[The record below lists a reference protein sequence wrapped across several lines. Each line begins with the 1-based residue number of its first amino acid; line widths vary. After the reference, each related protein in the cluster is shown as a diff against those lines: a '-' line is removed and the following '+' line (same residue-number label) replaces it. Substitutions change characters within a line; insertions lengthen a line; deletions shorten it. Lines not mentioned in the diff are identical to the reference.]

1 MKTRLLL
8 LVLALSWGGLSG
20 SAQQNAGSGAAPGA
34 PPAAAPTSPQPAGP
48 ANTAAGTSAQAEEA
62 KEPAAPGAGE
72 AEEIVPLISF
82 QEAPLVEVIKILAQ
96 QAGVNFQYDP
106 GLAPEGK
113 PGPKLA
119 EAIVSTR
126 FENVTARQA
135 LNAILDKQNLA
146 LGKDPAGGAVLIIAA
161 KSAPPPSPTAAEQAA
176 PVDLGAAAGQET
188 NAIEAAFDSTK
199 EVPLLLAI
207 QMLAKLAKVNILI
220 DPKVKTGG
228 LRQVGT
234 NMVEVPPVATNM
246 VALSSFG
253 GVSAQQALDAVLGN
267 FGLNLVTD
275 PKTLFAQV
283 TFKDPAAKDPLIT
296 QVVEVRYASLTNMM
310 DFVKALFAE
319 PNRSSVK
326 PDARSSQLVI
336 TCTQKEF
343 DSITNLVAQLDTP
356 TRQVLI
362 EARFLETAQNPKSI
376 KGIDWTDTLA
386 AQRVIAGNGLLSG
399 ETTTTLP
406 GRETTVTTPSGR
418 SLTVTEPST
427 TATRLQTVL
436 GSGGL
441 SLDTAR
447 GFFPHTAFL
456 NAKGVEAVLSFL
468 NTDADTKTL
477 ATPRVVTLDNQ
488 ETKLEV
494 TRAVPIFDASES
506 IGQAGTT
513 VATSRPNYTNVGTIL
528 IVTPRV
534 TGTNVALKLKPEISR
549 VEETPSRK
557 VVAGKVNEADIFA
570 RTKIETEVMIPSG
583 NTLVMGGLVNDTSSK
598 SYTKVPLLGDI
609 PIVGLAFRKESKA
622 RSKANLIIFVTP
634 TIVTEADF
642 QPTVTDFLST
652 PPPPETLGKDE
663 SFWNSG
669 KPLQLKKP
677 KP

>member
-20 SAQQNAGSGAAPGA
+20 SAQQNADPGAAPGA

-62 KEPAAPGAGE
+62 KEPAAPGASE

-82 QEAPLVEVIKILAQ
+82 QEAPLVEVIRILAQ
-96 QAGVNFQYDP
+96 QAGLNFQYDP
-106 GLAPEGK
+106 RLAPEGK
-113 PGPKLA
+113 PGPELA
-119 EAIVSTR
+119 DAVVSAR
-126 FENVTARQA
+126 FENITARQA
-135 LNAILDKQNLA
+135 LDAILDKQNLA
-146 LGKDPAGGAVLIIAA
+146 LNKDPAGGDLLLIAA
-161 KSAPPPSPTAAEQAA
+161 KSAPPPSPTAAEQVA
-176 PVDLGAAAGQET
+176 PVDLGAAGQET

-228 LRQVGT
+228 TRQVGT
-234 NMVEVPPVATNM
+234 NMVEVAPVATNM

-267 FGLNLVTD
+267 FGLNLVPD
-275 PKTLFAQV
+275 PKTQFSQV

-296 QVVEVRYASLTNMM
+296 QVVQVKYASLTNMM

-319 PNRSSVK
+319 PNRSSAK
-326 PDARSSQLVI
+326 PDARSSQLVL
-336 TCTQKEF
+336 TCTQKEY
-343 DSITNLVAQLDTP
+343 DAITNLIAQLDTP

-362 EARFLETAQNPKSI
+362 EARFLETAQNPKSV

-399 ETTTTLP
+399 ETTTTFP
-406 GRETTVTTPSGR
+406 GRETTVPTPSGR
-418 SLTVTEPST
+418 NLTVTEPST
-427 TATRLQTVL
+427 TATRWDTVL

-441 SLDTAR
+441 SLNTAR

-477 ATPRVVTLDNQ
+477 ATPRAVTLDNQ

-494 TRAVPIFDASES
+494 TRGVPIFDASES

-513 VATSRPNYTNVGTIL
+513 VATSKPNYTNVGTIL

-534 TGTNVALKLKPEISR
+534 TGTNVSLKLKPEISR

-570 RTKIETEVMIPSG
+570 KTKIETEVMIPSG
-583 NTLVMGGLVNDTSSK
+583 STLVMGGLVSDTSSK
-598 SYTKVPLLGDI
+598 SYTKVPILGDI
-609 PIVGLAFRKESKA
+609 PILGLAFRKESKS

-652 PPPPETLGKDE
+652 PPPPENLGKEE

-677 KP
+677 RP